1 MNWYEINSNLESNIR
16 LRSEEAQEILSKQP
30 PTVIRWGSTIFLL
43 ILSLLLA
50 ISWVVRYPDI
60 VSVPFRLTSANV
72 PKAIHAKINGKLVK
86 LLVKDNQIVQA
97 NTALAFLESTAR
109 HEEVLALE
117 GKLQGIKSQTFGKFD
132 SSNVALLGE
141 LQPAYQTYQTA
152 YRQYLSFL
160 SGGFYAQKEKLL
172 QKELAD
178 LQLLA
183 SNYENQKNLHIK
195 DLALA
200 QSEFGIQQKLFH
212 EKVISSLE
220 FKREESKF
228 LAKRMPLQ
236 QIDNVLIN
244 NISAQTSKQKEILEL
259 QKMISE
265 QESIFVQ
272 AKNTLMSAIQDWK
285 MKYLLTSTTA
295 GKVYFS
301 SFLQENQNLS
311 AGQEVFFVATKTEQE
326 FGEVNISQYNFGKVK
341 RGQKVFIKFN
351 AYPFSEFGMVEG
363 KIDFISEIPLK
374 DSVFLG
380 KILLPKGLITNYGK
394 KLTYK
399 VGMTAQAEIITEDS
413 RLIERFFYNIRKAI
427 TR

>member
-1 MNWYEINSNLESNIR
+1 MNENQLQ
-16 LRSEEAQEILSKQP
+16 LRSEGAQEILSKQP

-43 ILSLLLA
+43 ILCLLLA

-86 LLVKDNQIVQA
+86 LLVKDNQIVPA
-97 NTALAFLESTAR
+97 NTALAFLESTAK

-117 GKLQGIKSQTFGKFD
+117 GKLQGINNQTFGKFD
-132 SSNVALLGE
+132 SPNVALLGE

-172 QKELAD
+172 HKELAD
-178 LQLLA
+178 LQLL
-183 SNYENQKNLHIK
+183 STNYENQKNLHIK

-200 QSEFGIQQKLFH
+200 QSEFDIQQKLFH
-212 EKVISSLE
+212 QKVISSLE

-236 QIDNVLIN
+236 QIDNALIN

-272 AKNTLMSAIQDWK
+272 AKNTLISAIQDWK

-326 FGEVNISQYNFGKVK
+326 FGEVNIPQYNFGKVK

-374 DSVFLG
+374 DSIFLG

-399 VGMTAQAEIITEDS
+399 TGMTAQADIITEDS
-413 RLIERFFYNIRKAI
+413 RLIERFFYNMRKAL
-427 TR
+427 TF

>member
-1 MNWYEINSNLESNIR
+1 MPKELTYQLQ

-30 PTVIRWGSTIFLL
+30 PTVIRWGSSIFLL
-43 ILSLLLA
+43 ILCLLLA

-86 LLVKDNQIVQA
+86 LLVKDNQIVPA

-117 GKLQGIKSQTFGKFD
+117 GKLQGIKNQTFQKFD
-132 SSNVALLGE
+132 SLNIALLGE

-160 SGGFYAQKEKLL
+160 SGGFYVQKEKLL
-172 QKELAD
+172 HKELAD
-178 LQLLA
+178 LQLL
-183 SNYENQKNLHIK
+183 STNYENQKNLHIK

-200 QSEFGIQQKLFH
+200 QSEFDIQQKLFH
-212 EKVISSLE
+212 QKVISSLE

-236 QIDNVLIN
+236 QIDNALIN

-363 KIDFISEIPLK
+363 KIDFISEIPIK
-374 DSVFLG
+374 DSIFLG
-380 KILLPKGLITNYGK
+380 KILLPKGLVTNYGK

-399 VGMTAQAEIITEDS
+399 TGMTAQADIITEDS
-413 RLIERFFYNIRKAI
+413 RLIERFFYNMRKAL

>member
-30 PTVIRWGSTIFLL
+30 PTVIRWGSSIFLL

-86 LLVKDNQIVQA
+86 LLVKDSQIVPA
-97 NTALAFLESTAR
+97 NTALAFLESTAK

-117 GKLQGIKSQTFGKFD
+117 GKLQGIKNQTFGKFD
-132 SSNVALLGE
+132 SPNVALLGE

-172 QKELAD
+172 HKELAD
-178 LQLLA
+178 LQLLS
-183 SNYENQKNLHIK
+183 SNYENQKNLHFK

-200 QSEFGIQQKLFH
+200 QSEFDIQQKLFH
-212 EKVISSLE
+212 QKVISSLE

-236 QIDNVLIN
+236 QIDNALIN

-363 KIDFISEIPLK
+363 EIDFISEIPIK

-399 VGMTAQAEIITEDS
+399 TGMTAQADIITKDS